1 MVNQG
6 KVKVNCPTGS
16 YPILMQ
22 SPVNY
27 NQQQLLAVIKLA
39 KLVKLL
45 VRTLMVVYS
54 RMTMTRMIRRGTLV
68 PVLVAEL

>member
-6 KVKVNCPTGS
+6 RVKVNCPTGS

-27 NQQQLLAVIKLA
+27 NQQQLLAVIKVA
-39 KLVKLL
+39 KLGQLFQ
-45 VRTLMVVYS
+45 TQTVVYS
-54 RMTMTRMIRRGTLV
+54 RVTMKMIQRSWMV
-68 PVLVAEL
+68 PVPAAL